1 MKKTI
6 TDIQSQR
13 QDSPRKSIYLD
24 GEFFCSVDQKLIIK
38 FGLRIGL
45 SIDEDILRRIIQE
58 DEILK
63 AKSYAFDLLVRRSYT
78 RKEMYDK
85 LAQRY
90 AENAVSTTM
99 ETLERLGYIK
109 DEEYAK
115 NWVES
120 RKRHKPKGKKA
131 LRMELMRKGV
141 DKGTI
146 ARVLSEIDDS
156 EEFEMAMKVAEK
168 QMQRYQNLDSNVAR
182 RRLYGFLARRG
193 FDYETINDVIGYV
206 MSEE

>member
-1 MKKTI
+1 MKKRI
-6 TDIQSQR
+6 TDIKSQ
-13 QDSPRKSIYLD
+13 QKDSPRKSIYLD
-24 GEFFCSVDQKLIIK
+24 GEFFCSVDQTLLIK

-45 SIDEDILRRIIQE
+45 SIDEDVLRKIIQE

-63 AKSYAFDLLVRRSYT
+63 AKNYAFDLLVRRSYT
-78 RKEMYDK
+78 RKEMYNK
-85 LAQRY
+85 LVQRY
-90 AENAVSTTM
+90 GEDAVSATM

-115 NWVES
+115 DWVES
-120 RKRHKPKGKKA
+120 RKRHKPKGKKT
-131 LRMELMRKGV
+131 LRMELMRKGI

-146 ARVLSEIDDS
+146 SRVLSEIDDS

-168 QMQRYQNLDSNVAR
+168 QMNHYKDLEPNVAR
-182 RRLYGFLARRG
+182 RRLYNFLERRG
-193 FDYETINDVIGYV
+193 FDYETINDVIRYV

>member
-1 MKKTI
+1 MEKRI

-13 QDSPRKSIYLD
+13 KNSPRRSIYLD
-24 GEFFCSVDQKLIIK
+24 DEFFCGVDQTLIIK

-45 SIDEDILRRIIQE
+45 SIEEDALRKIIQE

-63 AKSYAFDLLVRRSYT
+63 AKNYAFDLLVRRSYT
-78 RKEMYDK
+78 RQEMHNK
-85 LAQRY
+85 LTQRY
-90 AENAVSTTM
+90 AEDAVSTTM

-131 LRMELMRKGV
+131 LRMELMRKGI

-146 ARVLSEIDDS
+146 SRVLSEMDNS
-156 EEFEMAMKVAEK
+156 EEFEMAMEVAEK
-168 QMQRYQNLDSNVAR
+168 RMDRYKNLEPNVAR
-182 RRLYGFLARRG
+182 RRLYGFLERRG
-193 FDYETINDVIGYV
+193 FDYETINDVLRYV
-206 MSEE
+206 MAEE

>member
-1 MKKTI
+1 MEKRI

-13 QDSPRKSIYLD
+13 KNSPRKSIYLD
-24 GEFFCSVDQKLIIK
+24 GEFFCSVDGALIIK

-45 SIDEDILRRIIQE
+45 SIDEDVLRKIIQE

-78 RKEMYDK
+78 QKEMYDK

-90 AENAVSTTM
+90 AEDAISTTM

-131 LRMELMRKGV
+131 LRMELMRKGI

-146 ARVLSEIDDS
+146 SRVLSEIDDS
-156 EEFEMAMKVAEK
+156 EEFEMAMEVAKK
-168 QMQRYQNLDSNVAR
+168 QIKRYKNLEPNVVR
-182 RRLYGFLARRG
+182 RRLYGFLERRG
-193 FDYETINDVIGYV
+193 FDYETINDVLRYV